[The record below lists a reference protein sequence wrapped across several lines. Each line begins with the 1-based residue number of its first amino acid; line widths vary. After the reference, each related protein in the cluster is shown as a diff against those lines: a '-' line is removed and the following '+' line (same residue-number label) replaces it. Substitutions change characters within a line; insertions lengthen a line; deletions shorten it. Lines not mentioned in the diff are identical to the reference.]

1 MTTEAAEVAQPGA
14 QMETAVPSLWS
25 LFFNF
30 LKIGSTTFGG
40 FMALIS
46 VVQNDLVERKRL
58 MKQEDMLDGISLA
71 TILPGPVAM
80 NVVAYAG
87 YRLRGGW
94 GALVSALGVTL
105 PSFIL
110 MLTLTIAY
118 FRWGQ
123 LPTVTK
129 IFMGFIPAVSAII
142 VAAAWNMGRKQ
153 IKGWPEAVIAV
164 AAAALLLSV
173 GGFLISLG
181 IIVAGGIVGWLW
193 FGRGAAKP
201 PAGKAA
207 SSPAEPDA
215 KPNHGGKRLHAVS
228 IAPLALTSMLGV
240 QALTAGKLLFT
251 FGGMSLLLFGGGYV
265 FIPMIHDVVV
275 TQHGWVTQQ
284 EFIDGIALGQ
294 IMPGP
299 ILISAAFI
307 GYKVQGF
314 LGAFVATVGM
324 FVPPAILMI
333 VASRFFARI
342 KASAPISAAL
352 RGIRPAVIGM
362 IVAAAWTIGK
372 TAHFHWLSVVIFALA
387 LLALLRLR
395 VQVAWIIPAAGAT
408 GLLFY

>member
-1 MTTEAAEVAQPGA
+1 MTTEAAEVSAA
-14 QMETAVPSLWS
+14 TDAEARVPSLWS
-25 LFFNF
+25 LFINF

-46 VVQNDLVERKRL
+46 AVQNDLVERKRL
-58 MKQEDMLDGISLA
+58 IKHEDMLDGISLA

-80 NVVAYAG
+80 NVVAYSG
-87 YRLRGGW
+87 YRLRGAW
-94 GALVSALGVTL
+94 GAAVSALAVTL
-105 PSFIL
+105 PSFLL

-129 IFMGFIPAVSAII
+129 IFMGFIPAVTAVIL
-142 VAAAWNMGRKQ
+142 AAAWNMGSKQ
-153 IKGWPEAVIAV
+153 IKGWPEAVIAL

-173 GGFLISLG
+173 GGFLVSFG
-181 IIVAGGIVGWLW
+181 IIIGGGIVGWLW
-193 FGRGAAKP
+193 FGRGAK
-201 PAGKAA
+201 KAA
-207 SSPAEPDA
+207 VAPATAEAD
-215 KPNHGGKRLHAVS
+215 KPKKGGGKRLHAVS
-228 IAPLALTSMLGV
+228 IAPVAAASLLGAQALTSL
-240 QALTAGKLLFT
+240 KLLVT
-251 FGGMSLLLFGGGYV
+251 FGGMSVLLFGGGYV

-275 TQHGWVTQQ
+275 TKHAWVTNQ

-307 GYKVQGF
+307 GYKVQGV
-314 LGAFVATVGM
+314 LGALVSTIGM
-324 FVPPAILMI
+324 FVPPAVLMI
-333 VASRFFARI
+333 FATRYFTRI
-342 KASAPISAAL
+342 KTSAHVNAAL

-372 TAHFHWLSVVIFALA
+372 TANFHWLSVAIFALA
-387 LLALLRLR
+387 LFALLRLR
-395 VQVAWIIPAAGAT
+395 LQVAWIIPAAGAT